1 MLVSSTVLMRPSSLR
16 WLIVQVGLTA
26 LLFASSAAAAALAAG
41 AATGPKAKVR
51 GLLLHQ
57 VDLFNQSRWKPLWL
71 TYAPRFRSRCSYRNF
86 VAVETRA
93 RSALGRFS
101 VRKIAVRVTRA
112 RATVS
117 YELVARGVVID
128 RATPRSPD
136 IYVRI
141 SGRWYDEIDSHTGPG
156 C

>member
-1 MLVSSTVLMRPSSLR
+1 MRPSSLR
-16 WLIVQVGLTA
+16 RLIVQVAVTA
-26 LLFASSAAAAALAAG
+26 LLVVFSTAAAALAAG

-51 GLLLHQ
+51 GLLLDQ
-57 VDLFNQSRWKPLWL
+57 VDLFNHSRWRPLWL
-71 TYAPRFRSRCSYRNF
+71 TYTPRFRSRCPYRNF
-86 VAVETRA
+86 VAAETRA

-112 RATVS
+112 RAAVT

-128 RATPRSPD
+128 RATPKRPD
-136 IYVRI
+136 LYVRI

>member
-1 MLVSSTVLMRPSSLR
+1 MRPSSLR
-16 WLIVQVGLTA
+16 RLIVQVAVTA
-26 LLFASSAAAAALAAG
+26 LLVVSSAAAAALAAE
-41 AATGPKAKVR
+41 AATGPNAKVR

-57 VDLFNQSRWKPLWL
+57 VDLFNHSRWRPLWL
-71 TYAPRFRSRCSYRNF
+71 TYTPRFRSRCPYRNF

-101 VRKIAVRVTRA
+101 LRKIAVRATRA
-112 RATVS
+112 RAAVT
-117 YELVARGVVID
+117 YELVARGVVVD

-136 IYVRI
+136 VYVRI